1 MKRTIK
7 KQFWFSRDEA
17 QDLQKKAKK
26 TCLSEA
32 ALVRLLL
39 RGYEPKEKPDD
50 RFYDAMR
57 EFSAIGNNIHQISVK
72 ANALGFIDT
81 PMLREEARKWHE
93 FQIEIRKRYLL
104 PRKVS

>member
-81 PMLREEARKWHE
+81 
-93 FQIEIRKRYLL
+93 Q
-104 PRKVS
+104 KVSWSACTSFRQMWSASFSVPVRAT

>member
-1 MKRTIK
+1 M
-7 KQFWFSRDEA
+7 
-17 QDLQKKAKK
+17 
-26 TCLSEA
+26 
-32 ALVRLLL
+32 LL

-81 PMLREEARKWHE
+81 QKLNSELERLHKFQADVERQFLRPGESSLKW
-93 FQIEIRKRYLL
+93 Q
-104 PRKVS
+104 